1 MDSRPGKQYLQLR
14 KKHNE
19 KEDIKVDATMFD
31 GFISGESGSDDVKHH
46 ISLVVDIIKGE
57 GDNVLQFICSAWP
70 STMGIEK
77 VFQYQQ
83 QKPVPI
89 TNPFMGPDF
98 K

>member
-14 KKHNE
+14 KTHNK

-31 GFISGESGSDDVKHH
+31 GFISGESDTDVKHH

-57 GDNVLQFICSAWP
+57 GNNVLQFICSAWP
-70 STMGIEK
+70 STLGIEK
-77 VFQYQQ
+77 VFRYQQ
-83 QKPVPI
+83 QKLVPI
-89 TNPFMGPDF
+89 MNPFMGPDF